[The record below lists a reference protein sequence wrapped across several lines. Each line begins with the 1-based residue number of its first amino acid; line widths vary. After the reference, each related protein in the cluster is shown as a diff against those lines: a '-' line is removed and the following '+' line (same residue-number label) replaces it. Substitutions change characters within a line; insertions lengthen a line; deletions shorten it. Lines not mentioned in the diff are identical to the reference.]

1 MLCGGPRMK
10 FFPVIATLV
19 VGGFATLGFAAGS
32 LTLGHD
38 RAAPLRAEQQ
48 NDLLPKI
55 SAQELGHDTQAE
67 TILRMAEART
77 TAPSSTPVGA
87 MPASAAQSAP
97 KPVAN
102 AHLVKM
108 ANVTLPVRKSAS
120 VSFVVADL
128 AVAVRDADSA
138 ARYEIPQNA
147 ARLQAAIEDAM
158 IRASATP
165 IMRGVTIDSASL
177 SNKLTSVL
185 QESFTDVEDVLFLTL
200 YKHDVG
206 YN

>member
-1 MLCGGPRMK
+1 MK
-10 FFPVIATLV
+10 FFPIIATLV

-38 RAAPLRAEQQ
+38 RATPPRAEQQ

-55 SAQELGHDTQAE
+55 SALDTGHDTQDEA
-67 TILRMAEART
+67 ILRAAEART
-77 TAPSSTPVGA
+77 TSALPKPVVPVA
-87 MPASAAQSAP
+87 ATPASVAQSAR
-97 KPVAN
+97 KSGAN
-102 AHLVKM
+102 THLVKM
-108 ANVTLPVRKSAS
+108 ANVTLPLRKSAS